1 MCKQFEQFE
10 QFELKVNAANN
21 QGIRTTAVLTTMDS
35 PIGMAIGNTLEVLES
50 VQTLRGQGPSD
61 LVELVKVQ
69 GSLQFK
75 STIKAD

>member
-1 MCKQFEQFE
+1 
-10 QFELKVNAANN
+10 
-21 QGIRTTAVLTTMDS
+21 MDS

-69 GSLQFK
+69 GSL
-75 STIKAD
+75 